1 MSQELRKALIEA
13 FSVLLIGAALA
24 LFVPVNARAAT
35 ISTDDAIS
43 AGQASQDRERIKA
56 LVARPELAQALEKLG
71 IAPENAKARVDAMS
85 DAEVRTVAGKLDALP
100 AGGALSNTD
109 FLLVVIIVILVVVL
123 L

>member
-1 MSQELRKALIEA
+1 MTQQLRKALIEA
-13 FSVLLIGAALA
+13 FSVLLVGAALA
-24 LFVPVNARAAT
+24 LFIPQGARAGTIAT
-35 ISTDDAIS
+35 EDALS
-43 AGQASQDRERIKA
+43 AQQAVQDRERIKA

-85 DAEVRTVAGKLDALP
+85 DAEVRMVAGKLDALP

-109 FLLVVIIVILVVVL
+109 FLLVIIIVILVVVL

>member
-1 MSQELRKALIEA
+1 MTQPLRKALIEA

-24 LFVPVNARAAT
+24 LFIPQTVRAGTIAT
-35 ISTDDAIS
+35 EEALSVQ
-43 AGQASQDRERIKA
+43 QAAQDRERIKA

-85 DAEVRTVAGKLDALP
+85 DAEVRTVVGKLDLLP

-109 FLLVVIIVILVVVL
+109 FLLVVIIVVL
-123 L
+123 IVALL